1 MADEVRKKLKRMGY
15 IGTPGELIRA
25 RWLNNDE
32 FYGLHVTIGIIDI
45 DQAGYVLDDN
55 HPVTYFL
62 KFSELT
68 VYALVRESISL
79 HRTTQSEM
87 LGHLRELVAHEGLT
101 FKRTS
106 LVLEKHA
113 WNEIRKMSQEMRLQ
127 PIAAKL
133 RLL

>member
-1 MADEVRKKLKRMGY
+1 MADEVRKNLKRMGY
-15 IGTPGELIRA
+15 TGTPGEVIRA
-25 RWLNNDE
+25 RWQNKDG

-45 DQAGYVLDDN
+45 DQAGYS
-55 HPVTYFL
+55 VTYFL

-127 PIAAKL
+127 PIAAML

>member
-1 MADEVRKKLKRMGY
+1 MNERTRAELDRLGY
-15 IGTPGELIRA
+15 ACVPGELIRA
-25 RWLNNDE
+25 RWLNNDG
-32 FYGLHVTIGIIDI
+32 FYGLRVTIGIIDI
-45 DQAGYVLDDN
+45 DQAGYS
-55 HPVTYFL
+55 VTYFL

-113 WNEIRKMSQEMRLQ
+113 WNEIRKMSQDMRLQ